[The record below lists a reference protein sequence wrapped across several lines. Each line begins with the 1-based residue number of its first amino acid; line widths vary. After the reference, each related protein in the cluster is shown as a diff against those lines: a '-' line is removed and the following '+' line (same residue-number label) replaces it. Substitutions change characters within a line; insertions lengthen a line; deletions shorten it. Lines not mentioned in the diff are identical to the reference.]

1 MSAKRLE
8 TKIGANAQKEPF
20 ANPTNKQPIIAA
32 GEILYNFLI
41 LKSVQLLISGAGDVE
56 SATGIAA
63 KVIRIEVIANSS
75 MPFGSYSNTIS

>member
-41 LKSVQLLISGAGDVE
+41 LKSPKFNLLKD
-56 SATGIAA
+56 
-63 KVIRIEVIANSS
+63 
-75 MPFGSYSNTIS
+75 